1 MINENFM
8 LTEEQ
13 VKKYLKRIKMSYPLE
28 ATLENL
34 HKLQLNHLK
43 YIPYENLSIL
53 YGEPIS
59 LDGQDLYEKI
69 IVNERGGF
77 CFETNALY
85 QWLLKAIGYQVTS
98 YYTRLIGLPPE
109 EQLKRHRMIR
119 VDFADASYITDVGI
133 RIALSRKALR
143 LEKNKIQ
150 TDGHSDFRYLSG
162 ENQGWNMQ
170 YKRKNHDWENVFSF
184 HQEAEYEK
192 DFIMPAFYCEK
203 HPESPFRQ
211 GPQMSIFTDKGQI
224 TIANKLLTISNETKI
239 IERRELS
246 SEKFE
251 KYCKKYFQIN
261 LSDFQ
266 HI

>member
-59 LDGQDLYEKI
+59 LDGQDLYKKI

-98 YYTRLIGLPPE
+98 YHTRLIGLP
-109 EQLKRHRMIR
+109 
-119 VDFADASYITDVGI
+119 D
-133 RIALSRKALR
+133 RK
-143 LEKNKIQ
+143 
-150 TDGHSDFRYLSG
+150 S
-162 ENQGWNMQ
+162 
-170 YKRKNHDWENVFSF
+170 VV
-184 HQEAEYEK
+184 
-192 DFIMPAFYCEK
+192 
-203 HPESPFRQ
+203 
-211 GPQMSIFTDKGQI
+211 
-224 TIANKLLTISNETKI
+224 
-239 IERRELS
+239 
-246 SEKFE
+246 
-251 KYCKKYFQIN
+251 
-261 LSDFQ
+261 
-266 HI
+266 